1 MATTRGSS
9 MAGPGGLSPPSL
21 AIEKLQSIST
31 SDASTDGILFSGIKH
46 DIVPRALFLD
56 RRLTPLERNAWQVI
70 RMMLNDD
77 GVTAFP
83 TYEHLRPFLASV
95 PCAEQASDETV
106 ARALM
111 LLRLARWLTLARHRR
126 DLTTGRIQCNLYV
139 LHDEPLTPYEAI
151 QLDPHYLELV
161 SHSLTHA
168 SKAIQRVG
176 YFALKEATDD
186 PLVSGRVLPT
196 RLQALIQQLS
206 RRGWTQ
212 PPNLPEEHTGAATD
226 SPTSDSQGGAGEGA
240 SISLRNPK
248 IDSTVRTDPI
258 LKDEIR
264 TVLQATQA
272 DSGST
277 HTQPVVAR
285 SIHLKIPDAF
295 RHLRE
300 EQQAGA
306 LAALQR
312 VDLDLQQAVLDE
324 WAVRC
329 RSSKI
334 RNPAGY
340 LFGVI
345 QKAIRGE
352 FKAWASER
360 ARNTSTHSPSASVT
374 SHRSES
380 SAVSRQQAQQHIAKL
395 RAMLNIE

>member
-1 MATTRGSS
+1 MATIRGLS
-9 MAGPGGLSPPSL
+9 MAGPGGPSPPSL
-21 AIEKLQSIST
+21 AIEKLRSIST
-31 SDASTDGILFSGIKH
+31 SDASTDGILFSGVKH

-83 TYEHLRPFLASV
+83 TYEHLRPFLASM
-95 PCAEQASDETV
+95 PCAEHASDETV

-126 DLTTGRIQCNLYV
+126 DSTTGRIQCNLYV

-176 YFALKEATDD
+176 YVALKEATDD
-186 PLVSGRVLPT
+186 PLVSGRILPT
-196 RLQALIQQLS
+196 RLQALIERLS
-206 RRGWTQ
+206 QGGWTHA
-212 PPNLPEEHTGAATD
+212 PDLPEDHTGTASG
-226 SPTSDSQGGAGEGA
+226 SPTSDSQDGARQRA
-240 SISLRNPK
+240 LNNLRNPK

-258 LKDEIR
+258 HEDRIR
-264 TVLQATQA
+264 TVLQATQP
-272 DSGST
+272 DSSSS
-277 HTQPVVAR
+277 HHQLAVPR
-285 SIHLKIPDAF
+285 SIDLKIPDAF

-312 VDLDLQQAVLDE
+312 VELDLQQAVLDE

-329 RSSKI
+329 RISKI

-360 ARNTSTHSPSASVT
+360 ARNASIHSASAT
-374 SHRSES
+374 IHRSES
-380 SAVSRQQAQQHIAKL
+380 SAVSKEQAQQHIAKL
-395 RAMLNIE
+395 RAMLDIE